1 MWLFS
6 RLVFLCVCVG
16 NVHVCAGGGNNPFFS
31 GVVLGSGGGGVDN
44 GVEGLGALSS
54 LIAS

>member
-16 NVHVCAGGGNNPFFS
+16 NVHVCAGGGNNPSFS
-31 GVVLGSGGGGVDN
+31 GVVLGSGGGLTMGWRGWVH
-44 GVEGLGALSS
+44 
-54 LIAS
+54 

>member
-16 NVHVCAGGGNNPFFS
+16 NVHVCARGVMGRWRGDYPFFS
-31 GVVLGSGGGGVDN
+31 GVVWGRGEGDN
-44 GVEGLGALSS
+44 GVEGWVH
-54 LIAS
+54 